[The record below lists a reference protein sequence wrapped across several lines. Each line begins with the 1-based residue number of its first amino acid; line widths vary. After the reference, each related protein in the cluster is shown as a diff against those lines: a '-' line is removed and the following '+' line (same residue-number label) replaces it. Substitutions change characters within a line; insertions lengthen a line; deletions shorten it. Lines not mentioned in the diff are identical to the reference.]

1 MKKIL
6 LLLVLALGLFGAE
19 PEEIGKPYV
28 QGKPF
33 QGDAVLSPD
42 GNGFYTLDG
51 DVVTKWQISPV
62 KKLLSF
68 KTGIEDFKAPVYQI
82 TMTSEGR
89 IVGSGLGADSRY
101 KISASNDGQRII
113 LYSPKTNEIQLWD
126 VKTMKHLKTIKE
138 DLQLGTGTK
147 YGFVSLTKDNQIH
160 VWNDKELT
168 LIKNMDTT
176 LTECTYRVSDDESA
190 VGKCRAFGI
199 TNGDNLLSISYSDR
213 GLFIDLDT
221 LEIIDTFFNGLYP
234 YSVKHR
240 MAGGKY
246 SDKFVGESAQNRANR
261 QVTDNP
267 KKFEHTFSSLRK
279 LSKINGKKD
288 GDLALI
294 SQSGYGFVDSSFDE
308 EGKVNKKA
316 YLFYQWGDEWVL
328 INYIDGFF
336 SGSDNIKKYLKMKT
350 KDGKIV
356 PMNDATFEKYNKQ
369 INLKD

>member
-6 LLLVLALGLFGAE
+6 LLLILVLGLFGVE
-19 PEEIGKPYV
+19 SEEVGVPYIEID
-28 QGKPF
+28 QSSKY
-33 QGDAVLSPD
+33 DAVLAPD
-42 GNGFYTLDG
+42 GESFFTLKG
-51 DVVTKWQISPV
+51 DLVTQWQLSPF
-62 KKLLSF
+62 KKLFSF
-68 KTGIEDFKAPVYQI
+68 KTGIEEFGPPVYQI
-82 TMTSEGR
+82 SISSDNQTVGGR
-89 IVGSGLGADSRY
+89 SGADSRY

-147 YGFVSLTKDNQIH
+147 YGFVSITKDNQIH
-160 VWNDKELT
+160 IRNDKDLS
-168 LIKNMDTT
+168 LIKDMDTT

-221 LEIIDTFFNGLYP
+221 LEIVDTFFAGLYP

-240 MAGGKY
+240 IAGGKY
-246 SDKFVGESAQNRANR
+246 ADKFVGKIAQRRANR

-267 KKFEHTFSSLRK
+267 KVFEHTFSSLRK
-279 LSKINGKKD
+279 LNKIEGRKV
-288 GDLALI
+288 GVLALTYMMN
-294 SQSGYGFVDSSFDE
+294 QYFFVDSSFDE
-308 EGKVNKKA
+308 SGKEEYKSL
-316 YLFYQWGDEWVL
+316 YHFYQFEDEWVFL
-328 INYIDGFF
+328 DYRKGFF
-336 SGSDNIKKYLKMKT
+336 TGSENIRKYLKMKT

-356 PMNDATFEKYNKQ
+356 PMNDATFEKYNR
-369 INLKD
+369 LLS